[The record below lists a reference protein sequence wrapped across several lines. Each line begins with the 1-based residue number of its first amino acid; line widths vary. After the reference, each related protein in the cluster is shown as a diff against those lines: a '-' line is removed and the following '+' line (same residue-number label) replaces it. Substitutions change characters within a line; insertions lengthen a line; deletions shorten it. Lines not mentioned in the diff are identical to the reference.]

1 MKIFTASRLAQI
13 FTLVVALS
21 CCTSIS
27 VQAGS
32 GKWQSAAT
40 LPLLSSGHLLF
51 ADSLLGYYIGQDTGY
66 VTKDG
71 AKSWAQMTF
80 PSEARPNP
88 SFIYAPD
95 NNTAILYQNGVDAN
109 NVSFPGIIK
118 TTDQGLTWKLIATE
132 TARFPQ
138 NVKAF
143 TMWSVNDG
151 FRIWIDNV
159 SQKDSCKVT
168 HDGGITWNEKRGD
181 ATLEKYISKFTGS
194 GKLNIKTAWSDS
206 LHGAISVYVGAASS
220 STAYPVV
227 TTSDGGRTWIETY
240 PKFNGDAT
248 IPHSYV
254 YTFPNS
260 KTLWCLPS
268 VLTKIEYYLY
278 YSLDFGNTWNT
289 TTPFKRN
296 ELFAYTKAGILELAP
311 VSPTSSWAVLASDTE
326 HPDLTKFIARH
337 DLNTGWVRDTAF
349 NYGGGK
355 FGFSFNSM
363 EIQFTDPAHGW
374 AWATASAFVDDGMG
388 GKKQVYI
395 DSLFLFRFNDGA
407 PTKGVAQSSKKPA
420 LRCLPNPA
428 SSSIKIEGFA
438 SDEIIKDLRVTN
450 AIGIQFSPAIGNIGA
465 GAELDVRNLPNGCY
479 IVNVTTSLRTESVPV
494 MVVH

>member
-1 MKIFTASRLAQI
+1 MKFLTTSRLAQI
-13 FTLVVALS
+13 FILITALS
-21 CCTSIS
+21 FCANIS
-27 VQAGS
+27 AQTGS
-32 GKWQSAAT
+32 GKWQSATT

-51 ADSLLGYYIGQDTGY
+51 VDSLLGYYIGQDTGY

-71 AKSWAQMTF
+71 AKSWTQMTF
-80 PSEARPNP
+80 PSVARPNP

-95 NNTAILYQNGVDAN
+95 HNTAILYQNGVDSN

-118 TTDQGLTWKLIATE
+118 TSDQGTTWTLVATE

-151 FRIWIDNV
+151 FRIWIDNS

-194 GKLNIKTAWSDS
+194 GKLNIKSAWSDS

-220 STAYPVV
+220 ATAYPVV
-227 TTSDGGRTWIETY
+227 ITSDGGRTWTETY
-240 PKFNGDAT
+240 PKYNENTT

-254 YTFPNS
+254 YTYPNS
-260 KTLWCLPS
+260 KTLWLLPS

-278 YSLDFGNTWNT
+278 YSTDFGSTWNT

-349 NYGGGK
+349 SYGGGK
-355 FGFSFNSM
+355 FGYSFNSM
-363 EIQFTDPAHGW
+363 DILFTDPAHGW

-388 GKKQVYI
+388 GRKQVYI
-395 DSLFLFRFNDGA
+395 DSIFMFRFNDGA
-407 PTKGVAQSSKKPA
+407 PAKGVAQSVLNPA
-420 LRCLPNPA
+420 LICIPNPA
-428 SSSIKIEGFA
+428 SSSIKIEGFT
-438 SDEIIKDLRVTN
+438 SDEIIKEVKLMN
-450 AIGIQFSPAIGNIGA
+450 PLGSMFSPAIGNISKGV
-465 GAELDVRNLPNGCY
+465 ELDIRNVPSGCY
-479 IVNVTTSLRTESVPV
+479 FVSVTTSLRTESVPV
-494 MVVH
+494 IVMH